1 MYKKILIATDG
12 SNHINRAASIVI
24 GFYKKWTS
32 EIVLFHSIK
41 HMLKKVYPPSH
52 GWSVPY
58 ASDTYFQS
66 ISTSKSLLVEQEKD
80 PKITRISEHEVEK
93 IGEDILISKK
103 SIFEEVGVPAETR
116 LIVKEEP
123 EDYILK
129 TVKKEK
135 FDLVVVGIK
144 GIHSKLSQIFIGSV
158 AEEIVK
164 KAPCDV
170 LVIR

>member
-12 SNHINRAASIVI
+12 SNHINRAASIII
-24 GFYKKWTS
+24 GFYKKWAS
-32 EIVLFHSIK
+32 EIIIFHSIK
-41 HMLKKVYPPSH
+41 HMLQKVYPPSH

-66 ISTSKSLLVEQEKD
+66 ISTSKSILIEQEKD

-93 IGEDILISKK
+93 IGENILISKK
-103 SIFEEVGVPAETR
+103 SIFEEVGVPTETR
-116 LIVKEEP
+116 LITKEEP

-129 TVKKEK
+129 RVKKEK
-135 FDLVVVGIK
+135 FDLIVLGIK
-144 GIHSKLSQIFIGSV
+144 GIHSKLSQIFVGSV